1 MCVGVWGC
9 VGVPRCCLAFLTGC
23 FFCCFFSS
31 FCLFFSLSAPLSG
44 EKGGLVSVGYGEDDF
59 TRLDGDEEGY
69 EEEDEEASRQ
79 SVSTPRP
86 LSAPPATRRPQASPA
101 ASSTFPAFPS
111 TLPPRQCPLLSTQ
124 HLWVQVL
131 CSLLTRRCSLT
142 LPWKAGR
149 GHAALPSE

>member
-1 MCVGVWGC
+1 MGVWGC

-23 FFCCFFSS
+23 F
-31 FCLFFSLSAPLSG
+31 LFFFFFILPFILDFRPPLSG

-86 LSAPPATRRPQASPA
+86 LSAPPAPRCPQAPPA